1 MNKRNIICLKCGTVQ
16 VRTDITKQIDGKYVL
31 DKNNCP
37 KCNKIT
43 SQVLTSNVKILK
55 KYLQNNATKDLDKRI
70 LNLITN
76 GV

>member
-1 MNKRNIICLKCGTVQ
+1 MSKRNIICLKCGTVQ
-16 VRTDITKQIDGKYVL
+16 VRTDITKEIDGKYVL

-37 KCNKIT
+37 KCQKIT
-43 SQVLTSNVKILK
+43 SQVLTNNVKMLK
-55 KYLQNNATKDLDKRI
+55 KQLNPTKDLDKRI

>member
-16 VRTDITKQIDGKYVL
+16 VRTDITKKIDGKYVL
-31 DKNNCP
+31 YKNNCP
-37 KCNKIT
+37 KCQKIT
-43 SQVLTSNVKILK
+43 SQVLTHNVKMLK
-55 KYLQNNATKDLDKRI
+55 KQLNPTKDLDKRI

>member
-43 SQVLTSNVKILK
+43 SQVLTSNIKMLK
-55 KYLQNNATKDLDKRI
+55 KQLNPTKDLDKRI

>member
-16 VRTDITKQIDGKYVL
+16 VRTDITKKIDGKYVL

-37 KCNKIT
+37 KCQKT
-43 SQVLTSNVKILK
+43 TTQVLTSNIKMLK
-55 KYLQNNATKDLDKRI
+55 KQLNPTKDLDKRI

>member
-16 VRTDITKQIDGKYVL
+16 VRTDITKKIDGKYVL

-37 KCNKIT
+37 KCQKIT
-43 SQVLTSNVKILK
+43 SQVLTHNVKMLK
-55 KYLQNNATKDLDKRI
+55 KQLNPTKDLDKRI